1 MPPGTAEG
9 LAASA
14 LWQQLPA
21 VREQRLYGLP
31 PVWSFNGLMAA
42 ERFAHL
48 LEARLAPEIAP

>member
-1 MPPGTAEG
+1 
-9 LAASA
+9 
-14 LWQQLPA
+14 LPA

-42 ERFAHL
+42 ERFANL